1 MVEVLRFVV
10 APLIAAVIA
19 AVLTTYLGAHFSFR
33 RFRKEQWW
41 HEKRK
46 AYDSII
52 TQLSRIKFDAER
64 ERDNLST
71 GGTFIPPKRPERE
84 KAITWSLQEVASA
97 GAYIV
102 TEKTAEEVKKVMSAM
117 SYYDSGDFYGD
128 LERESTAAKDALV
141 AVRAEAYRDLG
152 VLDQSRFGW
161 FHRLRKT

>member
-1 MVEVLRFVV
+1 LVEVLRFVV

-64 ERDNLST
+64 KMEDLET
-71 GGTFIPPKRPERE
+71 GGAFMPPKRPERE
-84 KAITWSLQEVASA
+84 KAISWSLQEVASA

-102 TEKTAEEVKKVMSAM
+102 TEKTAKEVTKVLSAM
-117 SYYDSGDFYGD
+117 SYYDTEDFHGD
-128 LERESTAAKDALV
+128 LVRESKAAEKALV
-141 AVRAEAYRDLG
+141 EIRAEAHRDLKIVDRPRG
-152 VLDQSRFGW
+152 RWLQ
-161 FHRLRKT
+161 RLWKS